1 MPGSISIND
10 YIQKRQAQI
19 RLFVL
24 FLAVFPLSAFSQT
37 HNYWMRSFNEESSLL
52 SGAVVGGGS
61 GPSAIYYNPASISE
75 VKASQLSINASLFSF
90 GVTTAKNAL
99 GDDINLS
106 ANRLKVEPRFVSYML
121 KWKKHPNLS
130 FEAVFLNNENTKT
143 LFTEPVDKKIDI
155 LTTIPGI
162 ERYYAVFQYANSFR
176 DDYVGIGGSVKVVDN
191 LYAGVSMF
199 AAVKSLE
206 YRVNL
211 SIAAYSEDDS
221 VSIAYAPYSSAS
233 YVNENYLKMNDYR
246 ILFKAGLMYK
256 ADRWSC
262 GLTLTT
268 PSIGGLYSDGKRV
281 LRNQSQDNI
290 INPETN
296 EAVPDYSVSDFREK
310 GEMKVAFKT
319 PLSIA
324 AGFTYY
330 SPGKMRIFY
339 SSVEYFWGIDPY
351 RLSSAEE
358 GDDIL
363 SGIYDN
369 AIPFNEWLTYMS
381 GADPVF
387 NAAFGYSWTLRKDLL
402 LMGGF
407 RTDFNYRKN
416 YDFGE
421 YADYNRIANL
431 NLDLYY
437 ITCGLSWDIKGQN
450 LITGIQYTVGK
461 TDDRKQIVNLSDPV
475 EYNTVEMAPLQGTR
489 ENTMVTLYNAIS
501 LYFGA
506 SFNFGGAK

>member
-1 MPGSISIND
+1 
-10 YIQKRQAQI
+10 
-19 RLFVL
+19 
-24 FLAVFPLSAFSQT
+24 
-37 HNYWMRSFNEESSLL
+37 
-52 SGAVVGGGS
+52 
-61 GPSAIYYNPASISE
+61 
-75 VKASQLSINASLFSF
+75 
-90 GVTTAKNAL
+90 
-99 GDDINLS
+99 
-106 ANRLKVEPRFVSYML
+106 
-121 KWKKHPNLS
+121 
-130 FEAVFLNNENTKT
+130 
-143 LFTEPVDKKIDI
+143 
-155 LTTIPGI
+155 
-162 ERYYAVFQYANSFR
+162 
-176 DDYVGIGGSVKVVDN
+176 
-191 LYAGVSMF
+191 
-199 AAVKSLE
+199 
-206 YRVNL
+206 
-211 SIAAYSEDDS
+211 
-221 VSIAYAPYSSAS
+221 
-233 YVNENYLKMNDYR
+233 
-246 ILFKAGLMYK
+246 
-256 ADRWSC
+256 
-262 GLTLTT
+262 
-268 PSIGGLYSDGKRV
+268 
-281 LRNQSQDNI
+281 
-290 INPETN
+290 
-296 EAVPDYSVSDFREK
+296 
-310 GEMKVAFKT
+310 MKVSFKT

-351 RLSSAEE
+351 RMSSAEE

-421 YADYNRIANL
+421 YTEYNRIINL

-501 LYFGA
+501 IYFGA
-506 SFNFGGAK
+506 SFNFGGGK